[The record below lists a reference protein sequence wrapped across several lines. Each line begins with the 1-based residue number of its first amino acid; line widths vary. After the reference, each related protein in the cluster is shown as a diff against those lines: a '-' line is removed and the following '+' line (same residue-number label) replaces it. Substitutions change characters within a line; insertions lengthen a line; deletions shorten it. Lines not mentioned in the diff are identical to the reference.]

1 MASNRDKRLRR
12 KVRHSYMLS
21 TASITLVLFL
31 LGIVGYGSYKAINNI
46 LDPAMRV
53 TLSVDIADGLYDNE
67 QDDVRDAILSLK
79 EVDGVTLV
87 TNEDRYNRSEIP
99 FEVDMELLGGKNPLH
114 DCFEVTLKQEYADMH
129 HINTVVD
136 KLLAIANVVYV
147 DKPDS
152 KYLEQSS
159 QSVSVI
165 IVVLLVFSAVLFVIS
180 MLLLNN
186 TLRLAIYSKR
196 YLINTMKLVGATK
209 WYIMRPML
217 ASAFKQGL
225 LSGLIASL
233 MTCAMIYGV
242 VDMLPEGVA
251 TTSYEELGMV
261 AGIVTAMGVVI
272 TVCFSA
278 MAINKFVNMKSNK
291 IHLY

>member
-31 LGIVGYGSYKAINNI
+31 LGIVGFGSFKAIRNI
-46 LDPAMRV
+46 LDPALRV
-53 TLSVDIADGLYDNE
+53 TLSVDIENNLYGNE
-67 QDDVRDAILSLK
+67 QDDVYAAIVNLK
-79 EVDGVTLV
+79 EVDGATFVTK
-87 TNEDRYNRSEIP
+87 EERYNRSEIP
-99 FEVDMELLGGKNPLH
+99 FEVDMELLGGENPLH
-114 DCFEVTLKQEYADMH
+114 DCFEVILKEEYADMH
-129 HINTVVD
+129 HINATVD
-136 KLLAIANVVYV
+136 KLLAISGVVYV

-152 KYLEQSS
+152 KYVEQSS

-225 LSGLIASL
+225 LSGIIASL

-251 TTSYEELGMV
+251 TTNYTELGIV
-261 AGIVTAMGVVI
+261 AGAVTTMGVVI